1 MQPKIELLAEQLSFC
16 REQTLKTASGVPE
29 GSRLLQLRPGKGHP
43 LWLLGHLANT
53 ANVVGAMWILNG
65 ESVTSKEFRKKF
77 APDFGGGDPVT
88 ADAADYPS
96 WDEVVGVY
104 EKAMDAVIAGVKGLA
119 DSDLPNP
126 LPGRIPDPL
135 RQHFS
140 SVGRSINILSMH
152 DSYHRGQMGLIA
164 ALDR

>member
-1 MQPKIELLAEQLSFC
+1 MEPKIELLVEQLTLCF
-16 REQTLKTASGVPE
+16 EQTLKTASGVPE
-29 GSRLLQLRPGKGHP
+29 AARLVQLRPGKGHA

-53 ANVVGAMWILNG
+53 ANVVGIVWTLNG
-65 ESVTSKEFRKKF
+65 ESVAPKGFRQKF

-88 ADAADYPS
+88 GNAADYPS
-96 WDEVVGVY
+96 WDEVVAVY
-104 EKAMDAVIAGVKGLA
+104 EKAMTAANAGVKTLTEA
-119 DSDLPNP
+119 DLPKP

-140 SVGRSINILSMH
+140 SVGRALNILAMH
-152 DSYHRGQMGLIA
+152 DSYHRGQIGLLG

>member
-1 MQPKIELLAEQLSFC
+1 MDSKIELLVEQLSFC
-16 REQTLKTASGVPE
+16 REQTLKTASGVPDA
-29 GSRLLQLRPGKGHP
+29 SRLRQLRPGKAHP

-53 ANVVGAMWILNG
+53 ANVVMIQWALQH
-65 ESVTSKEFRKKF
+65 ESITPKGFGKKF

-88 ADAADYPS
+88 DNASDYPA

-104 EKAMDAVIAGVKGLA
+104 EKAFETALENVRKLSDAA
-119 DSDLPNP
+119 LPKP
-126 LPGRIPDPL
+126 LPGRIPEPL

-140 SVGRSINILSMH
+140 SVGKTLNIMVLH
-152 DSYHRGQMGLIA
+152 DSYHRGQIGLLA

>member
-1 MQPKIELLAEQLSFC
+1 MNPTVELLAEQLAFC

-29 GSRLLQLRPGKGHP
+29 SSRLVQLRPGKGHP

-53 ANVVGAMWILNG
+53 ANVIVIQWTLNA
-65 ESVTSKEFRKKF
+65 ESITTKEFRKKF

-88 ADAADYPS
+88 PNAADYPS
-96 WDEVVGVY
+96 WNEVVAAY
-104 EKAMDAVIAGVKGLA
+104 EKAFDAAVEGVKKLTDA
-119 DSDLPNP
+119 DLPNP

-140 SVGRSINILSMH
+140 SIGTTLNIMVLH
-152 DSYHRGQMGLIA
+152 DSYHRGQIGLIS

>member
-1 MQPKIELLAEQLSFC
+1 MDPKVELLAEQLAFC

-29 GSRLLQLRPGKGHP
+29 AGRLVQLRPAKGHP

-53 ANVVGAMWILNG
+53 ANVIVIQWTFNS

-88 ADAADYPS
+88 PNAADYPS
-96 WDEVVGVY
+96 WDEVVATY
-104 EKAMDAVIAGVKGLA
+104 EKAFDAVLDGVKNLSDA
-119 DSDLPNP
+119 DLPKP

-140 SVGRSINILSMH
+140 SIGTTLNIMILH
-152 DSYHRGQMGLIA
+152 DSYHRGQIGLLA

>member
-1 MQPKIELLAEQLSFC
+1 MDSKVELLLEQLAFC

-29 GSRLLQLRPGKGHP
+29 ASHLVQLRPGKGHA

-53 ANVVGAMWILNG
+53 ADVVMIQWALNG
-65 ESVTSKEFRKKF
+65 ASVTDKSFRKKF

-88 ADAADYPS
+88 PDAADYPT

-104 EKAMDAVIAGVKGLA
+104 NKAFDAALEAVKKLSDA
-119 DSDLPNP
+119 DLPNP

-135 RQHFS
+135 RQHFT
-140 SVGRSINILSMH
+140 NIGTTLNIMVLH
-152 DSYHRGQMGLIA
+152 DSYHRGQIGLLA
-164 ALDR
+164 ALDK

>member
-1 MQPKIELLAEQLSFC
+1 MDSKIELLVEQLSFC

-29 GSRLLQLRPGKGHP
+29 AVRLVQLRPGKGHP

-53 ANVVGAMWILNG
+53 ANVVIIQWALNG
-65 ESVTSKEFRKKF
+65 ENVTPKGFGKKF

-88 ADAADYPS
+88 TNAADYPS

-104 EKAMDAVIAGVKGLA
+104 EKAFDAALDGVKKLTDA
-119 DSDLPNP
+119 DLPNP

-140 SVGRSINILSMH
+140 SVGKTLNIMVLH
-152 DSYHRGQMGLIA
+152 DSYHRGQIGLLG
-164 ALDR
+164 ALDK